1 MATLLGTIVEGVL
14 KLIGVL
20 GETLGVV
27 LKVAGAVVNVFLSP
41 FIVGLTNLVETIRSG
56 MNAAFN
62 FIGEKIDWVNQ
73 KIRDFYAFM
82 SNVPII
88 GGAFAGGEQ
97 AGGGGGMA
105 AAPAALEQV
114 AEAAAT
120 VDEEMEAVNRAIAQQ
135 EQHLSTAVDKAQE
148 YGQAGF
154 DAAVEYQTELR
165 RLEEQLQAGI
175 LNETA
180 FANAADK
187 AREKFEGQVDAIKDR
202 NKAIA
207 EQAEADRKAEQDQQR
222 AITRQT
228 DAFFDAT
235 NKASEFGQAGVVAA
249 HEYEV
254 GLTKLNEQLEDG
266 RINEETYGREA
277 EKLKKQFDQQIAD
290 QKKLSEIGVKAADKQ
305 AEIDAM
311 QAERQAALS
320 GTSNE
325 SLKANDIRSSE
336 GMAQFLALATG
347 REDPAIAEYRKQ
359 TQKLDE
365 MKAELRALN
374 QQAVDILGAAA

>member
-1 MATLLGTIVEGVL
+1 
-14 KLIGVL
+14 
-20 GETLGVV
+20 
-27 LKVAGAVVNVFLSP
+27 
-41 FIVGLTNLVETIRSG
+41 
-56 MNAAFN
+56 
-62 FIGEKIDWVNQ
+62 
-73 KIRDFYAFM
+73 
-82 SNVPII
+82 
-88 GGAFAGGEQ
+88 
-97 AGGGGGMA
+97 
-105 AAPAALEQV
+105 
-114 AEAAAT
+114 
-120 VDEEMEAVNRAIAQQ
+120 MEAVNRAIAQQ

-235 NKASEFGQAGVVAA
+235 DKASEFGQAGVVAA

-277 EKLKKQFDQQIAD
+277 EKLKQQFDEQIDD
-290 QKKLSEIGVKAADKQ
+290 QKKLSELGVKAADKQ

-359 TQKLDE
+359 TAKLEE
-365 MKAELRALN
+365 MKNELRAMKL
-374 QQAVDILGAAA
+374 QAVDILMGAA